1 MEQEL
6 HFIGIDISKAKLDV
20 DVLRPDG
27 RHRSKKFANT
37 LKGHNELLHW
47 LNSHN
52 VAPAHICME
61 ATSTYM
67 EDVAAH
73 LSDAGFTVSII
84 NPALGKA
91 FAQSEGLRSKTDAVD
106 ARMLAEFCRQKRPA
120 VWEAPHPVERALRAL
135 VLRHQSLTDMR
146 TQELNR
152 LETAREVQRPS
163 IDAHLLWLHA
173 EIKRIEKQIKDLTDD
188 DPDMKHRR
196 KLLESI
202 PGIGE
207 KTSAVLLAY
216 VGLKDRFSQARKFAT
231 FAGLTPRQHESGSS
245 VRGMSRMSKSGHV
258 SLRRA
263 LYMPAM
269 VAISKTEWGRAFR
282 DRLAGNG
289 KKGKVIIGAMMRKLA
304 HVSYGVLKSGEP
316 FDASRHGVITA

>member
-6 HFIGIDISKAKLDV
+6 HFIGIDVSKAKLDV

-37 LKGHNELLHW
+37 PKGHDELVSW
-47 LNSHN
+47 LRSHD
-52 VAPAHICME
+52 VTPAHVCME

-67 EDVAAH
+67 EDAAAA
-73 LSDAGFTVSII
+73 LSDAGFTVSVI

-120 VWEAPHPVERALRAL
+120 KWEAPHPVERALRAL
-135 VLRHQSLTDMR
+135 VLRHQSLTDMH

-152 LETAREVQRPS
+152 RETAREVQMPS
-163 IDAHLLWLHA
+163 IDAHLLWLSA

-196 KLLESI
+196 KLLSSI

-216 VGLKDRFSQARKFAT
+216 MGLKARFRGARQFAA

-245 VRGMSRMSKSGHV
+245 VRGASHMSKAGHAP
-258 SLRRA
+258 LRRA

-269 VAISKTEWGRAFR
+269 VAVSKTVWGRAFR
-282 DRLAGNG
+282 DRLAANG

-304 HVSYGVLKSGEP
+304 QVAYGVLKSGEP
-316 FDASRHGVITA
+316 FDAGRHCPVTE